1 MQITAESTAYN
12 SVSKSLRLV
21 DVMAQVVKSISG
33 LEINAPRFI
42 ALGEFYDNRLLNGD
56 FLRGIDKNG
65 FKISLEDIENSLPE
79 FKGDYEIGS
88 DGKVF
93 LNRARLLHANAK
105 QVLTIQIQRNE

>member
-1 MQITAESTAYN
+1 M
-12 SVSKSLRLV
+12 RLDLCIRGV
-21 DVMAQVVKSISG
+21 FTW
-33 LEINAPRFI
+33 PFI
-42 ALGEFYDNRLLNGD
+42 KWWLLK
-56 FLRGIDKNG
+56 GIDKNG

-105 QVLTIQIQRNE
+105 QVLTIQFKEYE

>member
-1 MQITAESTAYN
+1 MVTLKVLI
-12 SVSKSLRLV
+12 KR
-21 DVMAQVVKSISG
+21 
-33 LEINAPRFI
+33 
-42 ALGEFYDNRLLNGD
+42 
-56 FLRGIDKNG
+56 

-105 QVLTIQIQRNE
+105 GFDNTQFKEMNKTFNPKYNG